1 MDRELE
7 EKLASELSGIFNW
20 AIEGYRRLKARN
32 FSLTEPKALTSS
44 KEAYREKTDSVRM
57 FVKNYL
63 QKTGDERG

>member
-7 EKLASELSGIFNW
+7 QKLASELSGIFNW

-32 FSLTEPKALTSS
+32 FRFTKPKALTSS
-44 KEAYREKTDSVRM
+44 KEAYREKTDSVQM
-57 FVKNYL
+57 FVKNCL